1 MKPLT
6 DAAATRVEPKS
17 QSDTRCAEGSR
28 RYGPAMIRGTKHIR
42 WRKHA
47 LLVCIVIAF
56 MNKICAFAPIS
67 VTSTERLL
75 PKDDDGPMNYAKRG
89 DNDDQAEAN
98 IIDRRQALQIPIG
111 AASAL
116 LLSSAS
122 ASQALAQ
129 DMALEPLE
137 SMGVGQGS
145 WSMKADSSGNPMAQ
159 LSIDDGNARFVPPVF
174 AVYTARF
181 LLKYDMGASQWWAGT
196 KGRYSLLSDEER
208 QAKLDA
214 NFGKFAR
221 SVAIG
226 LEAYLQ
232 GTSET
237 FDVDPTLPGTK
248 KDGRAM
254 VRSKSSGVSITVS
267 EKYAQI
273 ANTFARRYTSDVT
286 NAAEGQE
293 ISRQLALAFSML
305 PQQYQPLSVLEQL
318 VQVAGFR
325 GDKPVVLPRNM
336 NRKQGV
342 LGVPGSMKSDYDVLL
357 PSIYSAIPFVTST
370 LTSLEAPAAAYTVSP
385 PISLFANSVGKGS
398 TITPFGPLA
407 SVPLSRDKA
416 ANLQTYF
423 LYGLS
428 GGTGC
433 ALTHT
438 VVVPLDVVKTRLQ
451 TNPDQYDGIIGGAT
465 TIVKEEGL
473 SALMLGLQA
482 TIAGYF
488 WYGISVYPSYS
499 FFKYAISTWLLS
511 PDVAVANASF
521 VALVAGAMS
530 AVLASLGLTPLEAA
544 RIRTVAEPEI
554 YRAKGL
560 TGTLA
565 TISAEDEQLEDD
577 GSFLRS
583 LGLATLYA
591 GLPSLMARQVI
602 FGSFKFLSYERASE
616 TIYSLWPFL
625 RDGGATTLA
634 VSLVAG
640 GLAGSL
646 SSVVSQPADSV
657 LTYVSK
663 QSGEGGKQMGVLEG
677 SRVMVEEGG
686 VSSLFRGLGSRCL
699 WAGSII
705 AGQFFLY
712 DIFRSAF
719 GVTPDDLTQVWVL
732 RL

>member
-1 MKPLT
+1 MKM
-6 DAAATRVEPKS
+6 
-17 QSDTRCAEGSR
+17 DTRRAG
-28 RYGPAMIRGTKHIR
+28 
-42 WRKHA
+42 WRKGALHA
-47 LLVCIVIAF
+47 IICISMIGQTNAF
-56 MNKICAFAPIS
+56 VPLPTVSSPAAH
-67 VTSTERLL
+67 RLL
-75 PKDDDGPMNYAKRG
+75 PKSTEQITALNYAEEDNGQERGTNYERAQITDTRGTDDGG
-89 DNDDQAEAN
+89 
-98 IIDRRQALQIPIG
+98 IGRRQALQLTIG

-116 LLSSAS
+116 LLSTAS
-122 ASQALAQ
+122 ASPALAQ
-129 DMALEPLE
+129 DVLEPLE
-137 SMGVGQGS
+137 AMDVGQSS
-145 WSMKADSSGNPMAQ
+145 WSMKAESSGNPMTQ
-159 LSIDDGNARFVPPVF
+159 LSIDGGKARFVPPVF

-181 LLKYDMGASQWWAGT
+181 LLKYDTGASQWWSTT
-196 KGRYSLLSDEER
+196 KAKYSLLSEEER

-232 GTSET
+232 GTSDT
-237 FDVDPTLPGTK
+237 FDVDPTLPGAK
-248 KDGRAM
+248 KDGAGGAGAARTM
-254 VRSKSSGVSITVS
+254 VRSKSSGVSISVA

-273 ANTFARRYTSDVT
+273 ANTFALRYTSDVT
-286 NAAEGQE
+286 NTAEGKE

-305 PQQYQPLSVLEQL
+305 PPQYQPLSVMEQL
-318 VQVAGFR
+318 VQVAGAR
-325 GDKPVVLPRNM
+325 DDKPVVLPRNM
-336 NRKQGV
+336 NRKPAV
-342 LGVPGSMKSDYDVLL
+342 LGVPDSMTSEYDALL
-357 PSIYSAIPFVTST
+357 PSIYNAIPFIS
-370 LTSLEAPAAAYTVSP
+370 SSSPSSNAPAAAYTISP
-385 PISLFANSVGKGS
+385 PISLFANSIVKGNFV
-398 TITPFGPLA
+398 TPFGPLD

-416 ANLQTYF
+416 ADLQTYF

-451 TNPDQYDGIIGGAT
+451 TNPDQYDGILDGAT

-499 FFKYAISTWLLS
+499 FFKYAMSTWLLS
-511 PDVAVANASF
+511 PDVAVANASL
-521 VALVAGAMS
+521 VALVAGALS

-544 RIRTVAEPEI
+544 RIRTVAEPDI
-554 YRAKGL
+554 YGPKGL

-565 TISAEDEQLEDD
+565 TIAAEDAQLEDD
-577 GSFLRS
+577 GSFLKS
-583 LGLATLYA
+583 LGLGTLYA

-602 FGSFKFLSYERASE
+602 FGSVKFLSYERACDA
-616 TIYSLWPFL
+616 IYSVWPFL
-625 RDGGATTLA
+625 RDGGGTALA

-646 SSVVSQPADSV
+646 SSIISQPADSV
-657 LTYVSK
+657 LTYVAK

-677 SRVMVEEGG
+677 SRVMVAEGG
-686 VSSLFRGLGSRCL
+686 IPSLFRGLGSRCL

-719 GVTPDDLTQVWVL
+719 GVTADDLTQVWVL

>member
-1 MKPLT
+1 M
-6 DAAATRVEPKS
+6 
-17 QSDTRCAEGSR
+17 DTRRIGQR
-28 RYGPAMIRGTKHIR
+28 RS
-42 WRKHA
+42 A
-47 LLVCIVIAF
+47 LRAIVCISLVGQINAF
-56 MNKICAFAPIS
+56 IPRPTVSSAGHARM
-67 VTSTERLL
+67 LL
-75 PKDDDGPMNYAKRG
+75 PKSTEQITVFNCAKENGSQEAGDDYERAQITYTEGTDKDSIG
-89 DNDDQAEAN
+89 
-98 IIDRRQALQIPIG
+98 RRQALQLSIG

-116 LLSSAS
+116 LLSTTSAS
-122 ASQALAQ
+122 PALAQ
-129 DMALEPLE
+129 DVLVLEPLE
-137 SMGVGQGS
+137 AMDVGQSS
-145 WSMKADSSGNPMAQ
+145 WSMKAETSGNPLTQ
-159 LSIDDGNARFVPPVF
+159 LAIDGGKARFVPPVF

-181 LLKYDMGASQWWAGT
+181 LLKYDTGASQWWSTT
-196 KGRYSLLSDEER
+196 KAKYSLLSEEER

-226 LEAYLQ
+226 MEAYLQ
-232 GTSET
+232 GISET
-237 FDVDPTLPGTK
+237 FDVDPTLPGAK
-248 KDGRAM
+248 KDGAGRTM
-254 VRSKSSGVSITVS
+254 VRSKASGVSISVA

-273 ANTFARRYTSDVT
+273 ANTFALRYTSDIAD
-286 NAAEGQE
+286 AAMGKE

-305 PQQYQPLSVLEQL
+305 PPQYQPLSVLEQL
-318 VQVAGFR
+318 VQVAGAR
-325 GDKPVVLPRNM
+325 DDKPVVLPRNM
-336 NRKQGV
+336 NRKPAV
-342 LGVPGSMKSDYDVLL
+342 LGVPDSMASEYDALL
-357 PSIYSAIPFVTST
+357 PSIYNAIPFVTST
-370 LTSLEAPAAAYTVSP
+370 SPTPGTPAAAYTISP
-385 PISLFANSVGKGS
+385 PISLFANSVGKGNFM
-398 TITPFGPLA
+398 TPFGPLD

-416 ANLQTYF
+416 ADLQTYF

-451 TNPDQYDGIIGGAT
+451 TNPDQYDGILDGAT

-511 PDVAVANASF
+511 PDVAVANASL
-521 VALVAGAMS
+521 VALVAGAFS

-544 RIRTVAEPEI
+544 RIRTVAEPDI
-554 YRAKGL
+554 YGPKGL

-565 TISAEDEQLEDD
+565 IIASEDEQLEDD
-577 GSFLRS
+577 GSFLKS

-602 FGSFKFLSYERASE
+602 FGSVKFLSYERASE
-616 TIYSLWPFL
+616 AIYSLWPFL
-625 RDGGATTLA
+625 RDGGGTALA

-657 LTYVSK
+657 LTYVAK
-663 QSGEGGKQMGVLEG
+663 NSGEGGKQMGVLEG

-686 VSSLFRGLGSRCL
+686 ISSLFRGLGSRCL